1 MKKVCVFAAQGAEM
15 DQVLYVHAGDRS
27 IRGVT
32 RSCVMAMKLRGTEL
46 VGVSLEE
53 GLPSESAFVVPVTY
67 RVFRE
72 MMRSHG
78 LSFRRRKYETEEERN
93 DAKKQ
98 SLEKYRSSQKFRAK
112 QLSRRKAHQT
122 PGVLS
127 AKDVQAIK
135 SSKRTAMA
143 LARWYG
149 ISLRHI
155 QEVKDGRWDA
165 GGVLVGLRQASSQQ
179 N

>member
-1 MKKVCVFAAQGAEM
+1 M

-27 IRGVT
+27 VRGVM
-32 RSCVMAMKLRGTEL
+32 RSCVLAMKLRGTEL

-53 GLPSESAFVVPVTY
+53 SLPEDSAFVVPVTY

-72 MMRSHG
+72 MMRKHE

-93 DAKKQ
+93 NAKKQ
-98 SLEKYRSSQKFRAK
+98 SLEKYRSSQKFRAR
-112 QLSRRKAHQT
+112 QLSRRKSHQT

-149 ISLRHI
+149 ISLRHV
-155 QEVKDGRWDA
+155 QEVRDGRWDD
-165 GGVLVGLRQASSQQ
+165 GGILVGLRQTSTQQ
-179 N
+179 D